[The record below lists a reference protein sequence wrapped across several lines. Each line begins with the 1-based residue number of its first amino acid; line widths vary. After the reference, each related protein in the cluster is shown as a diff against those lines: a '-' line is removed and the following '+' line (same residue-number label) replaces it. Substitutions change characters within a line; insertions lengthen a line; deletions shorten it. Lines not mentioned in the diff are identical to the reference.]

1 MAKKPCQRV
10 LSALTRQPWA
20 IRPDMLDT
28 LMAIAQREGNDPNFA
43 AMESERYQAGGL
55 SEPAP
60 AGIAVIDIT
69 GPIFA
74 RADFFSDIS
83 GAATCEHITQ
93 ALDDTLADPSIGSI
107 ILRIDSPGGEVTGI
121 HELAN
126 HIYASRDIKP
136 LVAYVSGSACSAA
149 YWLASATSY
158 IFTDKTASLGSIG
171 VVAAWTDSSEAREKQ
186 GIKEFEVVSSQSPNK
201 RLSPDSDEGR
211 AALQT
216 ELDGLADIF
225 ISDVA
230 TFRGTTTDNVIAQF
244 GQGGTFL
251 AEPAIVVGMADELSS
266 LREVVALLNQD
277 KSISHN
283 GGSDMAAF
291 NRKKHKATRKGRRV
305 EETFP
310 DKEEDPLLDGSEDD
324 EEETLPKDIPD
335 PDASDDEDDE
345 KDPDASDD
353 DDSEEPIEEERDPDA
368 EEEEEDEEKE
378 SHATHKAANRFAKT
392 HPNMYSAIL
401 RRGARR
407 ERGRIQALDDLA
419 GPGRDSMLQAAKFGR
434 PRTVASTM
442 RQIFR
447 AEKQRRTQ
455 MQEDLRED
463 ANFYAPP
470 SPNASACGNTTA
482 AAEKSVLEQIKM
494 GASTQLKRNA

>member
-28 LMAIAQREGNDPNFA
+28 LMAIAQREGNDPSLA

-55 SEPAP
+55 SDLAP
-60 AGIAVIDIT
+60 PGIAVIDIT

-74 RADFFSDIS
+74 RADLFSDIS
-83 GAATCEHITQ
+83 GAATCERITH

-149 YWLASATSY
+149 YWLAAATSY

-211 AALQT
+211 AALQA

-230 TFRGTTTDNVIAQF
+230 TFRRTTVDNVIAQF
-244 GQGGTFL
+244 GQGGTLL
-251 AEPAIVVGMADELSS
+251 AESAITVGMADELSS

-277 KSISHN
+277 NSISHN
-283 GGSDMAAF
+283 GGSDMTAF
-291 NRKKHKATRKGRRV
+291 SRKKHQATKKGRRA

-310 DKEEDPLLDGSEDD
+310 DKEEDPILDGSEDD

-335 PDASDDEDDE
+335 PDASDDED
-345 KDPDASDD
+345 PDASDD

-368 EEEEEDEEKE
+368 EEEDEEKE

-392 HPNMYSAIL
+392 HPNLYSAIL

-447 AEKQRRTQ
+447 AEKQRRTE
-455 MQEDLRED
+455 MQGSLRED

-470 SPNASACGNTTA
+470 APNASSHVNTTA

-494 GASTQLKRNA
+494 GANTHLGRKA

>member
-28 LMAIAQREGNDPNFA
+28 LMAIAQREGNDPSLA
-43 AMESERYQAGGL
+43 AIESERYQAGGL

-60 AGIAVIDIT
+60 EGIAVIDIT

-74 RADFFSDIS
+74 RADLFSEVS
-83 GAATCEHITQ
+83 GAATCEHITH

-149 YWLASATSY
+149 YWLAAATSY

-171 VVAAWTDSSEAREKQ
+171 VVAAWTDNSEAREKQ

-230 TFRGTTTDNVIAQF
+230 AFRGTTVDNVIAQF
-244 GQGGTFL
+244 GQGGTLL
-251 AEPAIVVGMADELSS
+251 AEPAIAVGMADELSS

-283 GGSDMAAF
+283 GGSYMAAF
-291 NRKKHKATRKGRRV
+291 NRKKHKATHKGHRA
-305 EETFP
+305 EENFP
-310 DKEEDPLLDGSEDD
+310 DKDEDPILDGSEDE
-324 EEETLPKDIPD
+324 EEETLPKDTPD

-345 KDPDASDD
+345 KDPDASDE

-368 EEEEEDEEKE
+368 EEEDEEKE

-392 HPNMYSAIL
+392 HPNLYSAIL

-407 ERGRIQALDDLA
+407 ERSRIQALDDLA

-447 AEKQRRTQ
+447 AEKQRRTE
-455 MQEDLRED
+455 MQGDLRED
-463 ANFYAPP
+463 ARFYAPP
-470 SPNASACGNTTA
+470 APNASATMSTVA

-494 GASTQLKRNA
+494 GASTQLKRKA

>member
-28 LMAIAQREGNDPNFA
+28 LMAIAQRNGNDPGFA

-55 SEPAP
+55 SDPAP
-60 AGIAVIDIT
+60 PGIAVIDIT

-74 RADFFSDIS
+74 RADLFSDVS
-83 GAATCEHITQ
+83 GAATCEHITH

-149 YWLASATSY
+149 YWLAAATSY

-211 AALQT
+211 AALQA

-230 TFRGTTTDNVIAQF
+230 TFRRTTVDNVIAQF
-244 GQGGTFL
+244 GQGGTLL
-251 AEPAIVVGMADELSS
+251 AESAITVGMADELSS

-277 KSISHN
+277 NSISHN

-291 NRKKHKATRKGRRV
+291 SRKKYQATKKGRRA

-310 DKEEDPLLDGSEDD
+310 DKEEDPILDGSEDD

-335 PDASDDEDDE
+335 DE
-345 KDPDASDD
+345 DPDASDD

-368 EEEEEDEEKE
+368 EEEDEEKE

-392 HPNMYSAIL
+392 HPKLYSAIL

-407 ERGRIQALDDLA
+407 ERARIQALDDLA
-419 GPGRDSMLQAAKFGR
+419 GPGRDSMLQTAKFGR

-447 AEKQRRTQ
+447 AEKQRRTE
-455 MQEDLRED
+455 MQGSLRED

-470 SPNASACGNTTA
+470 APSSSSNANTTA

-494 GASTQLKRNA
+494 GANTHLGRKSS